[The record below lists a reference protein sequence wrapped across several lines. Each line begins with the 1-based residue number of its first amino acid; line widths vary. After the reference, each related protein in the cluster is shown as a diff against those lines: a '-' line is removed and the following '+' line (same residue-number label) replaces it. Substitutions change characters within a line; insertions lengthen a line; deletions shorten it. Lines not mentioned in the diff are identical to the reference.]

1 MEFPGRRL
9 PLAVTVVVVLGL
21 SPPGRAD
28 GREGTESSIKA
39 AIVYNF
45 TKFVHWPT
53 PSEDGPDSFDVAI
66 LGDDEVCDALRT
78 LEGKRVGDRA
88 IRIVESEDPDSF
100 LTCSLV
106 YFGSSRTGMVDDLL
120 QGLDGHPVLTVSDV
134 DEFADTGGMVQLVRH
149 RGKIGFRVNP
159 SSARRCELRISSQLL
174 KMATLVGDE

>member
-1 MEFPGRRL
+1 MTFPGRQL
-9 PLAVTVVVVLGL
+9 LLAIAVVAVLGL
-21 SPPGRAD
+21 IPFGMAD
-28 GREGTESSIKA
+28 GRENTESSIKA

-45 TKFVHWPT
+45 TKFVRWPA
-53 PSEDGPDSFDVAI
+53 PSEDAPDSFDVAI
-66 LGDDEVCDALRT
+66 VGDDEVCEALRD
-78 LEGKRVGDRA
+78 LEGKRVGKQA
-88 IRIVESEDPDSF
+88 IRIVDSEDPDSL

-106 YFGSSRTGMVDDLL
+106 YFGSSRTGVVDDLL
-120 QGLDGHPVLTVSDV
+120 HSLDGHPVLTVSDV